1 MFDRNMAQS
10 EWNILDIGQIFSNKG
25 QTYLDRIRQDLKD
38 FKPHQDNLKHLFHST
53 QNIDDLLIDYLKLFV
68 FIYEGFS
75 VPIRFNFLNA
85 NELNSNE
92 ALRVKI
98 EALLPS
104 EQKYLAVGE
113 VSLLNDYISERLQ
126 IRLDDKAKS
135 APKKGK
141 EVSEKGIKHISMI
154 HATVMDVSAFMQVLI
169 ESNTSVDVAKGGKH
183 SFKLPDQLKKYYLK

>member
-169 ESNTSVDVAKGGKH
+169 ESNTSVDGSKGKH